1 MLQKLPLPFHARA
14 RRPRKNER
22 HKQEGDETA
31 LGYVRGRES
40 LASADAIESRGS
52 CPACVWDKKVDIREG
67 YGKLALIWRYEDSG
81 AKGQSG

>member
-40 LASADAIESRGS
+40 LASADAIEPQISY
-52 CPACVWDKKVDIREG
+52 PAGVRDKIMPLLKRE
-67 YGKLALIWRYEDSG
+67 GKLALIWRYEDSG

>member
-1 MLQKLPLPFHARA
+1 MPPRRCESSKTVATSSKLD
-14 RRPRKNER
+14 R
-22 HKQEGDETA
+22 HRICDGQ
-31 LGYVRGRES
+31 ES
-40 LASADAIESRGS
+40 LASDDAIESRGS